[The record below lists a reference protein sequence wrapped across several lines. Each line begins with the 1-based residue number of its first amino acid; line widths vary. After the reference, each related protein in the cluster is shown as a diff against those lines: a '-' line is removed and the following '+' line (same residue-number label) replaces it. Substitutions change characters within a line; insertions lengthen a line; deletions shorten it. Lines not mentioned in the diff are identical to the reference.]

1 MKCRHPGRE
10 AGMTTLGFMIL
21 AVFVGLIAFAAI
33 RLTPVYLNYMKV
45 SGVLEGVYKEFDG
58 QNPSRGA
65 IRLSIARR
73 FDVESVSVINAK
85 DITVTA
91 DNAGFVVAATYDHT
105 TPFIGNINFSVHFDK
120 QVLVRR

>member
-1 MKCRHPGRE
+1 MKCRQPGRE
-10 AGMTTLGFMIL
+10 AGMTTLGFMII
-21 AVFVGLIAFAAI
+21 AVFVGLIVFAAI

-45 SGVLEGVYKEFDG
+45 SGVLEGVYQEFDG
-58 QNPSRGA
+58 ENPSRGA
-65 IRLSIARR
+65 IRTSIARR
-73 FDVESVSVINAK
+73 FDVESVSVINAR

-91 DNAGFVVAATYDHT
+91 DNAGFVVAATYDHK

>member
-1 MKCRHPGRE
+1 MKCRQPGRE
-10 AGMTTLGFMIL
+10 AGMTTLGFMII
-21 AVFVGLIAFAAI
+21 AVFVGLIVFAAI

-45 SGVLEGVYKEFDG
+45 SGVLEGVYQEFDG

-65 IRLSIARR
+65 IRTSIARR
-73 FDVESVSVINAK
+73 FDVESVSVINAR
-85 DITVTA
+85 DITVTT
-91 DNAGFVVAATYDHT
+91 DNAGFVVAATYDHK

>member
-1 MKCRHPGRE
+1 MKCRQPGRE
-10 AGMTTLGFMIL
+10 AGMTTLGFMII
-21 AVFVGLIAFAAI
+21 AVFVGLIVFAAI

-45 SGVLEGVYKEFDG
+45 SGVLEGVYQEFDG

-65 IRLSIARR
+65 IRTSIARR
-73 FDVESVSVINAK
+73 FDVESVSVINAR

-91 DNAGFVVAATYDHT
+91 DNAGFVVAATYDHK